1 MIRNGHPAMRACSL
15 PPENVAV
22 VNGFYP
28 ATNDKVEHLYQKN
41 PNIITVGGKMRVPTS
56 VDLGIPEDVFPPGSD
71 YDPSSPT
78 SADVLNGNNKHSPS
92 DCSSAF
98 TDEDSGCQMYYFGN
112 ALRTVPKCR
121 MGRACSVSTLD
132 SPSVQSFQ
140 NRDEFLAAMTED
152 LADWMSRLYPQIA
165 KDIDPENFF
174 DRISDGVLLCHH
186 ATELHCLL
194 AEEFPANSNNGERRL
209 EGIQIGGVKPILP
222 PNPPTFQSR
231 GFSAVNLAG
240 GSFWARDNV
249 ANFIHWCRAM
259 RLPDCILFETEDLV
273 SKKNLR
279 SVVIC
284 LLELARIGGRVGMEV
299 PEIVYL
305 EKEIDDEIALGDR
318 AFVNDCE
325 TTTLNLPSFDWSG
338 DTNDL
343 GHKSSSTSVGT
354 DEVISSDIAT
364 EVSVPQIP
372 RPVSKTAENRLTKAS
387 ILREKKVKEDVEKRR
402 RREAQTTKQQEEEET
417 ETVRKRYNRPVV
429 DMRSLDEIVREKLAQ
444 CTCEQT
450 FPMIRLSEGRYL
462 FGDKSTQIFIRILRN
477 HVMVRVG
484 GGWDTLDHFLQK
496 YDECR
501 KVQQPHSP
509 TSTDKRSYFKK
520 NHPHSVDDGMV
531 DMSNISD
538 LVNAVSNGHRQSGA
552 RNGDSV
558 SVLGEGNLKV
568 SKKGRE
574 VVYTT
579 TEVVPHLPSKC
590 NHHCPKPK
598 EELIINAEE
607 VEEKKH
613 LTPSSS
619 IEDLIPTPVIK
630 QVDEKYCGSAI
641 SPTSPVDPIDNL
653 IQIEVDEKESIFART
668 EVANKGIPQ
677 IRSPSTAEVQ
687 TIPVID
693 QVVSGFDE
701 KVKPLHIADSS
712 LEKSPAKS
720 KIKPNP
726 LPSPYKPGPNSPNRR
741 IPTSASAYSIKREK
755 STSVHNLSTAG
766 KGIKP
771 SSLGKFSQST
781 VSLTGLST
789 ARRFSKPTTSQPTR
803 STDISANQ
811 RAKSISDISTSANAT
826 PRSRQPAN
834 TSKTD
839 VFERLSANTKRNT
852 TAPKIVNP
860 PATNMK
866 RRASLKHPENNVTEN
881 NNTPAMRR
889 RNSVNTVKKI
899 IYTDDK
905 PVAAKAPTNTAT
917 TKRESQRTLKP
928 SGSAEI
934 RRSSVARMPAEGSR
948 IPRPAKVLTVSE
960 LRSKS
965 VGPSAYSKSSLA

>member
-22 VNGFYP
+22 VNGFYH
-28 ATNDKVEHLYQKN
+28 TSNDKVEHLYQKN
-41 PNIITVGGKMRVPTS
+41 PNIITAGGKMKVPTS

-112 ALRTVPKCR
+112 ALRIVPKCR

-132 SPSVQSFQ
+132 SPSIQSFQ

-343 GHKSSSTSVGT
+343 EHKSSSTSVGT

-364 EVSVPQIP
+364 EVSVSQIP
-372 RPVSKTAENRLTKAS
+372 HPVSKTAENRSTKAS

-402 RREAQTTKQQEEEET
+402 RREAQTTKQQEEET

-429 DMRSLDEIVREKLAQ
+429 DMRSLDEIVSR
-444 CTCEQT
+444 
-450 FPMIRLSEGRYL
+450 F
-462 FGDKSTQIFIRILRN
+462 
-477 HVMVRVG
+477 
-484 GGWDTLDHFLQK
+484 
-496 YDECR
+496 
-501 KVQQPHSP
+501 
-509 TSTDKRSYFKK
+509 SYF
-520 NHPHSVDDGMV
+520 
-531 DMSNISD
+531 I
-538 LVNAVSNGHRQSGA
+538 
-552 RNGDSV
+552 
-558 SVLGEGNLKV
+558 
-568 SKKGRE
+568 
-574 VVYTT
+574 
-579 TEVVPHLPSKC
+579 
-590 NHHCPKPK
+590 
-598 EELIINAEE
+598 
-607 VEEKKH
+607 
-613 LTPSSS
+613 
-619 IEDLIPTPVIK
+619 
-630 QVDEKYCGSAI
+630 
-641 SPTSPVDPIDNL
+641 
-653 IQIEVDEKESIFART
+653 SIFLDYLL
-668 EVANKGIPQ
+668 KLYHKIC
-677 IRSPSTAEVQ
+677 
-687 TIPVID
+687 
-693 QVVSGFDE
+693 VSC
-701 KVKPLHIADSS
+701 
-712 LEKSPAKS
+712 
-720 KIKPNP
+720 
-726 LPSPYKPGPNSPNRR
+726 
-741 IPTSASAYSIKREK
+741 
-755 STSVHNLSTAG
+755 
-766 KGIKP
+766 
-771 SSLGKFSQST
+771 
-781 VSLTGLST
+781 
-789 ARRFSKPTTSQPTR
+789 
-803 STDISANQ
+803 
-811 RAKSISDISTSANAT
+811 
-826 PRSRQPAN
+826 
-834 TSKTD
+834 
-839 VFERLSANTKRNT
+839 
-852 TAPKIVNP
+852 
-860 PATNMK
+860 
-866 RRASLKHPENNVTEN
+866 
-881 NNTPAMRR
+881 
-889 RNSVNTVKKI
+889 
-899 IYTDDK
+899 
-905 PVAAKAPTNTAT
+905 
-917 TKRESQRTLKP
+917 
-928 SGSAEI
+928 
-934 RRSSVARMPAEGSR
+934 
-948 IPRPAKVLTVSE
+948 
-960 LRSKS
+960 
-965 VGPSAYSKSSLA
+965 